1 MCISIQYKDLS
12 KHFSVQETQEKFTK
26 VKTCLFLPNSVFIFP
41 RTTNSFHGVEEVN
54 IEQKERNLLLLNY
67 YDKII
72 YIYSLISLAFINSLS
87 KNILAIYA
95 IFKFKRLQGNVEKSS
110 PNE

>member
-1 MCISIQYKDLS
+1 MVNNKLIIGMVHFPPLPGSPEFNDDKDLS

-41 RTTNSFHGVEEVN
+41 RATNSFHGVEEVN

-67 YDKII
+67 YLGKK
-72 YIYSLISLAFINSLS
+72 L
-87 KNILAIYA
+87 K
-95 IFKFKRLQGNVEKSS
+95 
-110 PNE
+110 